1 MIVDPIYDNARLY
14 RIRKE
19 TEDIKMEKKDIDW
32 SNLSFGYQETD
43 YSYVSNYKDGKW
55 DDGQLTKDHTVT
67 LNECA
72 GVFQYA
78 QTCFE
83 GLKAYT
89 TEDGRIVCFRPD
101 LNAQRLKDSCE
112 RLEMPVFPED
122 RFVKAVEEVVKANAA
137 WVPPYGSGATLY
149 IRPYIMGTNAVIGV
163 KPADEDFD
171 SATTKALEFFERKGQ
186 TEIHRLN
193 PIKDDTD
200 TEYAIRLAIRE
211 GARSIVVLGATGS
224 RIDHVLGNISLL
236 GIGLESKTDISIIDT
251 NNRIRM
257 ADKPVT
263 IEKSAQYGR
272 FVSLIAVTDDN
283 EVSLRGFK
291 YPVTDYSFDRFT
303 SLGISNEIIDDH
315 AVIDIHRGK
324 FIIIESKD

>member
-1 MIVDPIYDNARLY
+1 MRYLVVCGGKID
-14 RIRKE
+14 KE
-19 TEDIKMEKKDIDW
+19 
-32 SNLSFGYQETD
+32 FG
-43 YSYVSNYKDGKW
+43 
-55 DDGQLTKDHTVT
+55 
-67 LNECA
+67 LNEIKTDGIDA
-72 GVFQYA
+72 IIAADSGMDFLYENGV
-78 QTCFE
+78 TP
-83 GLKAYT
+83 
-89 TEDGRIVCFRPD
+89 DIIV
-101 LNAQRLKDSCE
+101 
-112 RLEMPVFPED
+112 
-122 RFVKAVEEVVKANAA
+122 
-137 WVPPYGSGATLY
+137 G
-149 IRPYIMGTNAVIGV
+149 
-163 KPADEDFD
+163 DFD

-200 TEYAIRLAIRE
+200 TEYAIRLAISE
-211 GARSIVVLGATGS
+211 GARSIVMLGATGS

-257 ADKPVT
+257 ADKPV
-263 IEKSAQYGR
+263 A
-272 FVSLIAVTDDN
+272 LTDDN
-283 EVSLRGFK
+283 EVSLKGFK

>member
-1 MIVDPIYDNARLY
+1 MRYLIVCGGKID
-14 RIRKE
+14 KE
-19 TEDIKMEKKDIDW
+19 
-32 SNLSFGYQETD
+32 FG
-43 YSYVSNYKDGKW
+43 
-55 DDGQLTKDHTVT
+55 
-67 LNECA
+67 LNEIKTDGIDA
-72 GVFQYA
+72 IIAADSGMDFLYENGV
-78 QTCFE
+78 
-83 GLKAYT
+83 G
-89 TEDGRIVCFRPD
+89 
-101 LNAQRLKDSCE
+101 
-112 RLEMPVFPED
+112 
-122 RFVKAVEEVVKANAA
+122 
-137 WVPPYGSGATLY
+137 
-149 IRPYIMGTNAVIGV
+149 
-163 KPADEDFD
+163 DFD
-171 SATTKALEFFERKGQ
+171 SATTKSLEYFERKGQ

-211 GARSIVVLGATGS
+211 GARSIVLLGATGS

-236 GIGLESKTDISIIDT
+236 GIGLESGTDISIIDT

>member
-1 MIVDPIYDNARLY
+1 MRYLIVCGGKID
-14 RIRKE
+14 KE
-19 TEDIKMEKKDIDW
+19 
-32 SNLSFGYQETD
+32 FG
-43 YSYVSNYKDGKW
+43 
-55 DDGQLTKDHTVT
+55 
-67 LNECA
+67 LNEIK
-72 GVFQYA
+72 
-78 QTCFE
+78 T
-83 GLKAYT
+83 
-89 TEDGRIVCFRPD
+89 DGID
-101 LNAQRLKDSCE
+101 AIIAADS
-112 RLEMPVFPED
+112 
-122 RFVKAVEEVVKANAA
+122 
-137 WVPPYGSGATLY
+137 G
-149 IRPYIMGTNAVIGV
+149 
-163 KPADEDFD
+163 
-171 SATTKALEFFERKGQ
+171 
-186 TEIHRLN
+186 
-193 PIKDDTD
+193 
-200 TEYAIRLAIRE
+200 RLAIRE

>member
-1 MIVDPIYDNARLY
+1 M
-14 RIRKE
+14 
-19 TEDIKMEKKDIDW
+19 
-32 SNLSFGYQETD
+32 
-43 YSYVSNYKDGKW
+43 
-55 DDGQLTKDHTVT
+55 
-67 LNECA
+67 
-72 GVFQYA
+72 
-78 QTCFE
+78 
-83 GLKAYT
+83 
-89 TEDGRIVCFRPD
+89 
-101 LNAQRLKDSCE
+101 
-112 RLEMPVFPED
+112 
-122 RFVKAVEEVVKANAA
+122 
-137 WVPPYGSGATLY
+137 
-149 IRPYIMGTNAVIGV
+149 
-163 KPADEDFD
+163 
-171 SATTKALEFFERKGQ
+171 EFFERKGQ

-211 GARSIVVLGATGS
+211 GARSIVMLGATGS

-236 GIGLESKTDISIIDT
+236 GIGLESGTDISIIDT

-257 ADKPVT
+257 ADRPVT

>member
-1 MIVDPIYDNARLY
+1 MRYLIVCGGKTD
-14 RIRKE
+14 KE
-19 TEDIKMEKKDIDW
+19 
-32 SNLSFGYQETD
+32 FG
-43 YSYVSNYKDGKW
+43 
-55 DDGQLTKDHTVT
+55 
-67 LNECA
+67 LNEIKTDGIDA
-72 GVFQYA
+72 IIAADSGMDFLYENGV
-78 QTCFE
+78 TP
-83 GLKAYT
+83 
-89 TEDGRIVCFRPD
+89 DIIV
-101 LNAQRLKDSCE
+101 
-112 RLEMPVFPED
+112 
-122 RFVKAVEEVVKANAA
+122 
-137 WVPPYGSGATLY
+137 G
-149 IRPYIMGTNAVIGV
+149 
-163 KPADEDFD
+163 DFD

-211 GARSIVVLGATGS
+211 GARSIVMLGATGS

-236 GIGLESKTDISIIDT
+236 GIGLESGTDISIIDT

-257 ADKPVT
+257 ADRPVT
-263 IEKSAQYGR
+263 IEKSAQYGQGL
-272 FVSLIAVTDDN
+272 VSLIAVTDDN

>member
-1 MIVDPIYDNARLY
+1 MQVKTEMLPGCSKCGYVIYKKVDKMRYLIVCGGKID
-14 RIRKE
+14 KE
-19 TEDIKMEKKDIDW
+19 
-32 SNLSFGYQETD
+32 FG
-43 YSYVSNYKDGKW
+43 
-55 DDGQLTKDHTVT
+55 
-67 LNECA
+67 LNEIKTDGIDA
-72 GVFQYA
+72 IIAADSGMDFLYENGV
-78 QTCFE
+78 TP
-83 GLKAYT
+83 
-89 TEDGRIVCFRPD
+89 DIIV
-101 LNAQRLKDSCE
+101 
-112 RLEMPVFPED
+112 
-122 RFVKAVEEVVKANAA
+122 
-137 WVPPYGSGATLY
+137 G
-149 IRPYIMGTNAVIGV
+149 
-163 KPADEDFD
+163 DFD
-171 SATTKALEFFERKGQ
+171 SATTKALEYFERKGQ

-211 GARSIVVLGATGS
+211 GARSIVMLGATGS

-236 GIGLESKTDISIIDT
+236 GIGLESGTDISIIDT

-257 ADKPVT
+257 ADRQVT

-315 AVIDIHRGK
+315 AVIDIHRENLSLLSQKIDFLGIWDYSI
-324 FIIIESKD
+324 FRIISENMYGHDVEFNEEKNITCSIGISYERNVTSESQITELIKKADDLMYTVKTGEKGHYAFF

>member
-1 MIVDPIYDNARLY
+1 MRYLIVCGGKID
-14 RIRKE
+14 KE
-19 TEDIKMEKKDIDW
+19 
-32 SNLSFGYQETD
+32 FG
-43 YSYVSNYKDGKW
+43 
-55 DDGQLTKDHTVT
+55 
-67 LNECA
+67 LNEIKTDGIDA
-72 GVFQYA
+72 IIAADSGMDFLYENGV
-78 QTCFE
+78 TP
-83 GLKAYT
+83 
-89 TEDGRIVCFRPD
+89 DIIV
-101 LNAQRLKDSCE
+101 
-112 RLEMPVFPED
+112 
-122 RFVKAVEEVVKANAA
+122 
-137 WVPPYGSGATLY
+137 G
-149 IRPYIMGTNAVIGV
+149 
-163 KPADEDFD
+163 DFD
-171 SATTKALEFFERKGQ
+171 SATTKTLEYFERKGQ

-211 GARSIVVLGATGS
+211 GARSIVLLGATGS

-236 GIGLESKTDISIIDT
+236 GIGLESGTDISIIDT

-257 ADKPVT
+257 SDKPVT

>member
-1 MIVDPIYDNARLY
+1 MRLTANGFPYENGVTPDIIV
-14 RIRKE
+14 
-19 TEDIKMEKKDIDW
+19 
-32 SNLSFGYQETD
+32 G
-43 YSYVSNYKDGKW
+43 
-55 DDGQLTKDHTVT
+55 
-67 LNECA
+67 
-72 GVFQYA
+72 
-78 QTCFE
+78 
-83 GLKAYT
+83 
-89 TEDGRIVCFRPD
+89 
-101 LNAQRLKDSCE
+101 
-112 RLEMPVFPED
+112 
-122 RFVKAVEEVVKANAA
+122 
-137 WVPPYGSGATLY
+137 
-149 IRPYIMGTNAVIGV
+149 
-163 KPADEDFD
+163 DFD
-171 SATTKALEFFERKGQ
+171 STTTKALEYFEKKGQ
-186 TEIHRLN
+186 TEIRRLN

-236 GIGLESKTDISIIDT
+236 GIGLESGTDISIIDT

-283 EVSLRGFK
+283 EVSLRLK
-291 YPVTDYSFDRFT
+291 YSVTDYSFDRFT

-315 AVIDIHRGK
+315 AVVDIHRGK